1 MRSEID
7 VEARPMIR
15 NAASAI
21 SVLLVAGMLAGCS
34 WIGSPKY
41 YERTKKFTKEKVES
55 SRSFAERYIERDSLV
70 RVKPW
75 ERDLLARPEMGL
87 VPDASE
93 AMRRDH
99 IFFAKESSLGGGSA
113 GGGGCGCN

>member
-1 MRSEID
+1 MTRK
-7 VEARPMIR
+7 ACP
-15 NAASAI
+15 AI
-21 SVLLVAGMLAGCS
+21 SVLLAATLLAGCS
-34 WIGSPKY
+34 WFGTPRY
-41 YERTKKFTKEKVES
+41 YERTKKFTKEKMEA

-87 VPDASE
+87 NPDPAE
-93 AMRRDH
+93 TRRRDH
-99 IFFAKESSLGGGSA
+99 IFFAKEGALGGGSA

>member
-1 MRSEID
+1 
-7 VEARPMIR
+7 MIR
-15 NAASAI
+15 NAARMTAALLA
-21 SVLLVAGMLAGCS
+21 VLALAGCS
-34 WIGSPKY
+34 LFGSPKY
-41 YERTKKFTKEKVES
+41 YERTKKFTKEKVAA
-55 SRSFAERYIERDSLV
+55 SRSFAERYIERDDLV

-93 AMRRDH
+93 AQRRNH
-99 IFFAKESSLGGGSA
+99 IFFSKEASLGGGGA

>member
-1 MRSEID
+1 MVRKTETTIS
-7 VEARPMIR
+7 ALL
-15 NAASAI
+15 AA
-21 SVLLVAGMLAGCS
+21 LLLSGCS
-34 WIGSPKY
+34 LIGSPRY
-41 YERTKKFTKEKVES
+41 YERSKKFTKEKVAA

-87 VPDASE
+87 TPDSAE
-93 AMRRDH
+93 AMRRGH
-99 IFFAKESSLGGGSA
+99 IFFSKEASLGGGSA

>member
-1 MRSEID
+1 
-7 VEARPMIR
+7 MIR
-15 NAASAI
+15 NAAPGI
-21 SVLLVAGMLAGCS
+21 SMLLAALLFAGCS

-41 YERTKKFTKEKVES
+41 YERTKKFTKEKVEA

-87 VPDASE
+87 TPDPAEALRRSLLAATSIACNFTPTTASTTGRTC
-93 AMRRDH
+93 A
-99 IFFAKESSLGGGSA
+99 SPG
-113 GGGGCGCN
+113 